1 MRAFFAW
8 AELEYT
14 KVEGERGLVRSAFGY
29 VLNQRAALERF
40 LEDGRLPLDNNRS
53 ERELRRVAV
62 GRKNW
67 LSVGSDD
74 HAQAAGALLS
84 LIASARL
91 HGLDPEAYLRDVF
104 RVLPHWP
111 RDRYLELAPKYWSR
125 TRQTLDSRELAA
137 EVGHLTVPPAVQ
149 QGSSR

>member
-1 MRAFFAW
+1 IHRLFEHEERWAKESPSRRRELRQLHSAPHVRAFFAW
-8 AELEYT
+8 AQLEYA

-40 LEDGRLPLDNNRS
+40 LDDGRLPLDNNRS

-67 LSVGSDD
+67 LFAGSDD

-91 HGLDPEAYLRDVF
+91 HRLDPEAYLRD
-104 RVLPHWP
+104 L
-111 RDRYLELAPKYWSR
+111 
-125 TRQTLDSRELAA
+125 
-137 EVGHLTVPPAVQ
+137 
-149 QGSSR
+149 